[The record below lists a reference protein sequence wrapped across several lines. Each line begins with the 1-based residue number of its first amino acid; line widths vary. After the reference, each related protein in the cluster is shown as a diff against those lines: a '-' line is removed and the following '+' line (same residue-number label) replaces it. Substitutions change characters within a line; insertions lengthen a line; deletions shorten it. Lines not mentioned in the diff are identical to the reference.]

1 MTPDKLALT
10 PRAISRLLTFIVTLV
25 IGIGLSQLLPLR
37 IWQVANELKPASTN
51 QQFKRDCPRY
61 R

>member
-1 MTPDKLALT
+1 MTPEKLALT

-25 IGIGLSQLLPLR
+25 IGIGLSQILPLR
-37 IWQVANELKPASTN
+37 FWQAADANNGASQTR
-51 QQFKRDCPRY
+51 QFKRDCPRY